1 MKKKI
6 QIGLVSLVIVAFVSL
21 LILQFTAWLIP
32 TWFALSVHV
41 QKHLIVASLGVGM
54 VTLLAGLCLNLVRQ
68 RKQEQ
73 E

>member
-1 MKKKI
+1 VKKKI
-6 QIGLVSLVIVAFVSL
+6 QIGLVSLVIVAFVSW

-41 QKHLIVASLGVGM
+41 QKHLMVASLGVGM
-54 VTLLAGLCLNLVRQ
+54 LTLLAGLCLNLVRQ